1 MKDNIFLIIMNV
13 PILILILAL
22 QLITPKISRREIYF
36 GVRIPEEQ
44 LNNKELK
51 KVYSKFIST
60 SLFICIP
67 FIIIFTLMIF
77 YEEQLSVAIFTAGIL
92 LYTLVNTLIY
102 YFYHKEVKKIK
113 EYNHWDDGRKQIVIV
128 DTEFSKN
135 KGKKMLA
142 SPWWFLIPVVLI
154 IVNAIIGLAVYNSLP
169 ETIATHWNA
178 AGEVNGW
185 QRKSY
190 GTIMQMPVVQLFL
203 TFIMFIS
210 YKTIGWAKQQIDTSN
225 PEESKERNRIF
236 RYAWSVYMIVSTML
250 LTAMFT
256 FINMIV
262 LGIVKMDSKLMM
274 PITLIITGIIL
285 AGSIYLTLKIGQG
298 GSRINLGRL
307 QEKKVNSSSKND
319 DQYWKLG
326 CIYFN
331 TEDPSVFV
339 EKRFGVGWTMNFGS
353 LGGILALVGLIL
365 LIVLLPILIRVLS

>member
-44 LNNKELK
+44 LNNNELK
-51 KVYSKFIST
+51 RVYSKFIST
-60 SLFICIP
+60 SLLICIP
-67 FIIIFTLMIF
+67 FILIFNLILF
-77 YEEQLSVAIFTAGIL
+77 YKEQLSVVIFTAGIL

-102 YFYHKEVKKIK
+102 YFYHKEVKKMK
-113 EYNHWDDGRKQIVIV
+113 QDNHWDDGRKQIVVV

-142 SPWWFLIPVVLI
+142 STWWFLIPIALI
-154 IVNAIIGLAVYNSLP
+154 IVNAVMGLAVYNSLP
-169 ETIATHWNA
+169 ERIATHWNA
-178 AGEVNGW
+178 AGEINGW

-225 PEESKERNRIF
+225 PEESKEKNRIF
-236 RYAWSVYMIVSTML
+236 RYAWSVYMILSTIL

-256 FINMIV
+256 FMNMIV
-262 LGIVKMDSKLMM
+262 LGIIKIDSKLML
-274 PITLIITGIIL
+274 PIILMITGIML
-285 AGSIYLTLKIGQG
+285 AGSIYLTVKLGQG
-298 GSRINLGRL
+298 GSRINLGKL
-307 QEKKVNSSSKND
+307 NEKKVNSGSKND

-331 TEDPSVFV
+331 PEDPSIFV
-339 EKRFGVGWTMNFGS
+339 EKRFGVG
-353 LGGILALVGLIL
+353 
-365 LIVLLPILIRVLS
+365 

>member
-44 LNNKELK
+44 LNNNELK

-60 SLFICIP
+60 SLLICIP
-67 FIIIFTLMIF
+67 FILIFNLILF
-77 YEEQLSVAIFTAGIL
+77 YKEQLSVAIFTAGIL

-102 YFYHKEVKKIK
+102 YFYHKEVKKMK
-113 EYNHWDDGRKQIVIV
+113 QDNHWDDGRKQIVVV

-142 SPWWFLIPVVLI
+142 STWWFLIPIALI
-154 IVNAIIGLAVYNSLP
+154 IVNAVMGLAVYNSLP
-169 ETIATHWNA
+169 ERIATHWNA
-178 AGEVNGW
+178 AGEINGW

-225 PEESKERNRIF
+225 PEESKEKNRIF
-236 RYAWSVYMIVSTML
+236 RYAWSVYMILSTIL

-256 FINMIV
+256 FMNMIV
-262 LGIVKMDSKLMM
+262 LGIIKIDSKLML
-274 PITLIITGIIL
+274 PIILMITGIML
-285 AGSIYLTLKIGQG
+285 AGSIYLTVKLGQG
-298 GSRINLGRL
+298 GSRINLGKL
-307 QEKKVNSSSKND
+307 NEKKVNSGSKND

-331 TEDPSVFV
+331 PEDPSIFV
-339 EKRFGVGWTMNFGS
+339 EKRFGVGWTMNYGS
-353 LGGILALVGLIL
+353 IGGILALLGLIL
-365 LIVLLPILIRVLS
+365 LIVLLPILIRILS